1 MAVACPHA
9 NNLSS
14 QPFTV
19 KSTTISL
26 RPLCTK
32 RHSATI
38 SSPKAA
44 DRKRFMFHCTPTASI
59 CAFTTKAK
67 ATSATAKTRAPWAI
81 SCKLRQSSP
90 TVAETRANPSV
101 ISSNSMPKRRM
112 ILSLSR
118 IRSMRSKDPSCK
130 NPPPLVIQEMRGLL
144 HLYGEGEAL
153 QAPLVLGQKLR
164 LVPPANEQVG
174 QLKAVTV
181 LSLQVLQLLAFL
193 HRYLDNRPRHGLGQ
207 DTYLLLRGH
216 GHHTP
221 GPEGAEHEVRRQ
233 REITLTL
240 QRPWAATKCHV
251 QHDLVVRYSVHLL
264 KDVCMSL
271 ADPWVNL

>member
-67 ATSATAKTRAPWAI
+67 ATSA
-81 SCKLRQSSP
+81 SEDQSSVGDIVKIEAILPHCGGDARKPISYLLQLHAKKTHDPVSVSDTLYAIQRSFLQEP
-90 TVAETRANPSV
+90 TSPSNP
-101 ISSNSMPKRRM
+101 R
-112 ILSLSR
+112 
-118 IRSMRSKDPSCK
+118 DAGT
-130 NPPPLVIQEMRGLL
+130 PPPLW
-144 HLYGEGEAL
+144 
-153 QAPLVLGQKLR
+153 
-164 LVPPANEQVG
+164 
-174 QLKAVTV
+174 
-181 LSLQVLQLLAFL
+181 
-193 HRYLDNRPRHGLGQ
+193 
-207 DTYLLLRGH
+207 
-216 GHHTP
+216 
-221 GPEGAEHEVRRQ
+221 RR
-233 REITLTL
+233 
-240 QRPWAATKCHV
+240 
-251 QHDLVVRYSVHLL
+251 
-264 KDVCMSL
+264 
-271 ADPWVNL
+271 

>member
-67 ATSATAKTRAPWAI
+67 TRAPWAI

-101 ISSNSMPKRRM
+101 ISSNSMPTRRM

-130 NPPPLVIQEMRGLL
+130 NPPPLVIREMRGLL
-144 HLYGEGEAL
+144 RLYGEGEAL

-181 LSLQVLQLLAFL
+181 LSLQVLQLLAVL
-193 HRYLDNRPRHGLGQ
+193 HRYLDNRPRHGLGPVSY
-207 DTYLLLRGH
+207 THLR
-216 GHHTP
+216 
-221 GPEGAEHEVRRQ
+221 AHE
-233 REITLTL
+233 
-240 QRPWAATKCHV
+240 TK
-251 QHDLVVRYSVHLL
+251 
-264 KDVCMSL
+264 
-271 ADPWVNL
+271 